1 MKKKSIMRKMVLS
14 VVTSVVTIS
23 LALFPMIAS
32 ASTTKSIAEV
42 QSQPEK
48 GEIILKYTAPDV
60 DLSIATEEQ
69 LKTLKKIGWKMEDGE
84 LVQYRS
90 ISEEIDTAI
99 NEGYLSSYED
109 AEKMGLLA
117 MDEEDEENKDTLL
130 VDGKETEIKDG
141 QFEVIGSPESVEI
154 RYDENTTKNVKKSE
168 DGKYRL
174 VIEQDLGEVIDEMDE
189 HSHDSD
195 MEGMTHLSTQS
206 STIGTLGYGDKY
218 KPGDW
223 VHCNRFNGPHTDDR
237 HLQKWHPQAIINFYH
252 SDCDYGALRYCKSHK
267 NCNQKYRAA
276 YCSWKLGHS
285 TKYHRH

>member
-1 MKKKSIMRKMVLS
+1 MKKVVLG
-14 VVTSVVTIS
+14 VVTSS
-23 LALFPMIAS
+23 LALFPLVGS
-32 ASTTKSIAEV
+32 ASSSPTKSIAEV
-42 QSQPEK
+42 QSSEQSQHEK

-69 LKTLKKIGWKMEDGE
+69 LKTLKEIGWKMEGGE

-90 ISEEIDTAI
+90 IPEEIDTAI
-99 NEGYLSSYED
+99 NEGYLPSYEE
-109 AEKMGLLA
+109 AEKMGSLA
-117 MDEEDEENKDTLL
+117 EEDEENKDTLL

-141 QFEVIGSPESVEI
+141 QFEVKGSPESVEI
-154 RYDENTTKNVKKSE
+154 QYDENTTKNVKKSE

-189 HSHDSD
+189 HSHDGD
-195 MEGMTHLSTQS
+195 MEGMNHLSTQS
-206 STIGTLGYGDKY
+206 SIGVLGYGDVY

-223 VHCNRFNGPHTDDR
+223 VHCNRFNGPYTDDR

-252 SDCDYGALRYCKSHK
+252 SDCDYGALRYCKSHS